1 MTPQKWHRI
10 DPSGTGFKHS
20 KVESG
25 SAQLLYRYKGENDAK
40 PYLLWKEGGGYFLPG
55 GFGGYLLAWLCLQHF
70 GAVFVA
76 LLMYLKSY
84 RNSADTCLCMPAAR

>member
-40 PYLLWKEGGGYFLPG
+40 PYLLWKEGGGVFSSWWFWGLFIG
-55 GFGGYLLAWLCLQHF
+55 LA
-70 GAVFVA
+70 V
-76 LLMYLKSY
+76 
-84 RNSADTCLCMPAAR
+84 PAALWSCVCGLANVFKVIQKFS

>member
-40 PYLLWKEGGGYFLPG
+40 PYLLWKEGGGGIFFLVVLG
-55 GFGGYLLAWLCLQHF
+55 VIYWLGCACSTLELCLWP
-70 GAVFVA
+70 
-76 LLMYLKSY
+76 
-84 RNSADTCLCMPAAR
+84 C